1 MKIASRGETRNATI
15 AAWLSLA
22 LVAAPALAQ
31 TPLGPDVSVIE
42 PVRPTVWPAAKP
54 PRTISAIARPVV
66 IDLASLGAARRDDW
80 IELELDGTRIRTVV
94 DRVDRRSDNSWS
106 LACHLESDP
115 GGFALFAVEGD
126 AVAALIQAPSLG
138 ALYQIRY
145 VAEGVHE
152 LTRVEQPSI
161 PDCNTVEAIGGTEPG
176 AAPGS
181 GPGSAP
187 DSPPTLPQR
196 PSQLGGCL
204 APRPNGDVMI
214 YYTASARMEA
224 GGVGAMDAACQ
235 LAVDVANQSYVA
247 SSITNQLTLIF
258 RGEIAYTEAGDLE
271 TDRNRLTGT
280 SDGFMDHVHP
290 DRNWYGSDYV
300 TLFVRTSDASGC
312 GIAYCL
318 PNGAAQGFCVV
329 DWTCASSNF
338 SFAHEIG
345 HLQGCAHNREDA
357 GSGCNQNCYSYGHRF
372 FGNSGSGW
380 RTVMS
385 YNNDDLDFSRI
396 GIWSNPDVLFD
407 GQPCGVWSGDC
418 GNPARSFNAATISN
432 TALDRESWRNPKFD
446 VWVDLSA
453 PSPWTGAFARPFPDV
468 SAGVNAIFEGG
479 STPVT
484 PVLRLKANDYPG
496 PMTLTKP
503 MRITSCGGVASIGG

>member
-1 MKIASRGETRNATI
+1 MKTASRGSTRNAT
-15 AAWLSLA
+15 ATVWLSLA
-22 LVAAPALAQ
+22 LLASPSLAQ
-31 TPLGPDVSVIE
+31 TEPEPGFSVIE
-42 PVRPTVWPAAKP
+42 PLLATVWPAAKA
-54 PRTISAIARPVV
+54 PRAISATARPVL
-66 IDLASLGAARRDDW
+66 IDLQGLTAARQDDR
-80 IELELDGTRIRTVV
+80 IELELDGARVRTVV
-94 DRVDRRSDNSWS
+94 DRVDRRSDRSWS

-115 GGFALFAVEGD
+115 GGFALFSIEGD

-138 ALYQIRY
+138 ALYQIGY
-145 VAEGVHE
+145 VASGVHE

-161 PDCNTVEAIGGTEPG
+161 PDCNTVEASGGTE
-176 AAPGS
+176 PGS
-181 GPGSAP
+181 GPGSTPGSTP

-196 PSQLGGCL
+196 PAQLGGCL

-214 YYTASARMEA
+214 FYTASARLEA
-224 GGVGAMDAACQ
+224 GGVNAMDAACQ
-235 LAVDVANQSYVA
+235 LAVDVANQTYVA

-258 RGEIAYTEAGDLE
+258 RGELAYTEAGDLE
-271 TDRNRLTGT
+271 IDRNRLTGT

-290 DRNWYGSDYV
+290 DRNYYGSDYV
-300 TLFVRTSDASGC
+300 TLFVRHSDASGC

-345 HLQGCAHNREDA
+345 HLQGCAHNHEDA
-357 GSGCNQNCYSYGHRF
+357 GSGCNQNCYSFGHRF

-380 RTVMS
+380 RTVMAYDNEDS
-385 YNNDDLDFSRI
+385 DFSRI
-396 GIWSNPDVLFD
+396 GIWSNPDILFD

-418 GNPARSFNAATISN
+418 GNSARSFNAATVTN

-453 PSPWTGAFARPFPDV
+453 PSPWTGAYARPFPDLP
-468 SAGVNAIFEGG
+468 AGIQAIFQGG
-479 STPVT
+479 STPAI

-496 PMTLTKP
+496 PLTLTKP
-503 MRITSCGGVASIGG
+503 MRIVSCGGVASIGG